1 MSRAYRI
8 SVKESLAR
16 HVQVDDG
23 VSSSLELLPI
33 LQKDRMRELLA
44 AELDARGFT
53 RDGKTASRDEGSGIT
68 LEVDLESGEVNLV
81 AEGHASLELS
91 AERSA
96 VVADPNDAARKQ
108 ALKDTAQQALE
119 RAAEAEE
126 EALRR
131 RVTEK
136 LEGALRDVKEE
147 LDGVVNRV
155 TASALKER
163 AAELGQIEAIHEE
176 PNGSLT
182 IKVRV

>member
-8 SVKESLAR
+8 AVKESLSR

-23 VSSSLELLPI
+23 VCSSLELLPI

-44 AELDARGFT
+44 AELGVRGFT
-53 RDGKTASRDEGSGIT
+53 RDGKTASRDEGGGIT
-68 LEVDLESGEVNLV
+68 LSVDLESGEVSLV
-81 AEGHASLELS
+81 AEGHSELELT

-96 VVADPNDAARKQ
+96 VVANPNDPARQKSLRD
-108 ALKDTAQQALE
+108 AAQQALE
-119 RAAEAEE
+119 RAAEAET

-131 RVTEK
+131 QVTEK
-136 LEGALRDVKEE
+136 LEGALRDAKEE

-155 TASALKER
+155 TAAALKQR
-163 AAELGQIEAIHEE
+163 AGELGEIEAIHEE
-176 PNGSLT
+176 ANGGLT

>member
-8 SVKESLAR
+8 SVKESLSR

-23 VSSSLELLPI
+23 VCSSLELLPI

-44 AELDARGFT
+44 AELEGRGFK

-81 AEGHASLELS
+81 AEGHTSLELS

-108 ALKDTAQQALE
+108 SLRDAAQQALE

-126 EALRR
+126 EALRKQ
-131 RVTEK
+131 VTEK
-136 LEGALRDVKEE
+136 LEGALRDVKDE

-155 TASALKER
+155 TATALKQR
-163 AAELGQIEAIHEE
+163 AGELGQIEAIHEE
-176 PNGSLT
+176 PNGNLT

>member
-8 SVKESLAR
+8 SVKESLSR
-16 HVQVDDG
+16 HVQVEDG

-33 LQKDRMRELLA
+33 LQKDRMRELLG
-44 AELDARGFT
+44 AELAARGFK
-53 RDGKTASRDEGSGIT
+53 RDGKTASRDEGQGIT

-96 VVADPNDAARKQ
+96 VVANPNDSARQQSLRDAAQ
-108 ALKDTAQQALE
+108 LALE
-119 RAAEAEE
+119 RAAEAEAE
-126 EALRR
+126 TLRKQ
-131 RVTEK
+131 VTEK
-136 LEGALRDVKEE
+136 LEGALRDAKEE

-155 TASALKER
+155 TATALKQR
-163 AAELGQIEAIHEE
+163 AAELGEIEAIHEE
-176 PNGSLT
+176 PNGGLT